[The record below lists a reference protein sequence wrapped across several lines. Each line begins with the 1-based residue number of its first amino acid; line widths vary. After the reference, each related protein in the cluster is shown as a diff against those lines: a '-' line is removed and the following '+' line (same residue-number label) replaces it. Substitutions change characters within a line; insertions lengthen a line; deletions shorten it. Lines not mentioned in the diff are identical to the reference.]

1 MLRRLLS
8 YLRGA
13 LLTRSEPSED
23 PTETPQYGESV
34 SYTPC
39 RNCGEGV
46 LQYDEAT
53 GGTRCTVCGPVE
65 ERESG

>member
-1 MLRRLLS
+1 LSRLLS

-13 LLTRSEPSED
+13 LLTRGETTED

-39 RNCGEGV
+39 RECGEGV
-46 LQYDEAT
+46 LQYDEEL
-53 GGTRCTVCGPVE
+53 GGTRCTVCGTTD
-65 ERESG
+65 ERGGG